1 MIMFGFYHLFYLVLR
16 KLYSFEPVLEI
27 VEIWQFCKTWKFQ
40 MVYDVSVSLKKY
52 RSTFSNV

>member
-1 MIMFGFYHLFYLVLR
+1 MFGFYHLFYLVLR